1 MRLERTVDTPFVTC
15 GETMVVIG
23 DGVGSHVA
31 GLWCAGCDR
40 HRGWLPRTIANF
52 LSKTVR
58 LFGVPDELF
67 LIRDASPSTRK
78 DREDM
83 NRDQLFPSRFVRHA
97 DLLGR
102 TSTVVIETVML
113 EDVGMKTS
121 ASLSSAFV
129 ASRRG
134 SS

>member
-1 MRLERTVDTPFVTC
+1 
-15 GETMVVIG
+15 
-23 DGVGSHVA
+23 
-31 GLWCAGCDR
+31 
-40 HRGWLPRTIANF
+40 
-52 LSKTVR
+52 
-58 LFGVPDELF
+58 
-67 LIRDASPSTRK
+67 
-78 DREDM
+78 M
-83 NRDQLFPSRFVRHA
+83 NRSELFPSRYVRHA